1 MSFKHISLA
10 TLLYVAGCACSPE
23 GMDDSGTGGIDTDTF
38 TSTDDSG
45 ESESGSND
53 QGSGPRFDLPDF
65 TTSDGD
71 LDDDGGCVDVTVDV
85 EPVIPT
91 LVMLIDQ
98 SGSMTSDF
106 NGVSRWNAVYD
117 TLMDSTDGVVL
128 QLEDRV
134 RFGLALYTSNGG
146 DAGGT
151 CPMMVEEPPVLN
163 NYVAIDTTYAPEG
176 PGGDTPTGDS
186 IDVVAATLMAFPEP
200 GPKGIVLATDGEPDT
215 CEVPNPQTGQAEA
228 IAAAQNAYTDGISTY
243 IISVGNQV
251 SEQHLQEM
259 ANAGVGKLPTDMMD
273 PAPFYQALDSQQLV
287 DAFQAI
293 IAEFVSCE
301 FTLNGEITGDP
312 CDGTIEIDG
321 QEIDCGVDWDA
332 TSSDT
337 IELLGDACELIKDG
351 EDHTIEVTF
360 PCGSV
365 EVL

>member
-1 MSFKHISLA
+1 MRYFNNIILAASLWL
-10 TLLYVAGCACSPE
+10 TGCACSPE
-23 GMDDSGTGGIDTDTF
+23 GMDDGDGDTSTSVSFDTGTGEG
-38 TSTDDSG
+38 
-45 ESESGSND
+45 SESGSESAS
-53 QGSGPRFDLPDF
+53 GSSSGNRFDVF
-65 TTSDGD
+65 SN
-71 LDDDGGCVDVTVDV
+71 DDVGEDEGCVDVTVNV

-91 LVMLIDQ
+91 LVLLIDQ
-98 SGSMTSDF
+98 SGSMTSNF

-117 TLMDSTDGVVL
+117 TLMNMTDGVVL

-146 DAGGT
+146 DAGGM
-151 CPMMVEEPPVLN
+151 CPMIVDEPPALN
-163 NYVAIDTTYAPEG
+163 NYVAIDAAYAPEN
-176 PGGDTPTGDS
+176 PQGDTPTGDS
-186 IDVVAATLMAFPEP
+186 IDVVAASLNVFSEP

-215 CEVPNPQTGQAEA
+215 CEIPNPQTGQLEA
-228 IAAAQNAYTDGISTY
+228 ITATQNAYTDGISTY

-259 ANAGVGKLPTDMMD
+259 ANAGVGKLPSDMMD
-273 PAPFYQALDSQQLV
+273 PAPFYQALDSQQLI

-301 FTLNGEITGDP
+301 FTLDGEITGDP

-321 QEIDCGVDWDA
+321 QEIECGVDWEA

-337 IELLGDACELIKDG
+337 IELLGGTCDLIKDG
-351 EDHTIEVTF
+351 EDHSIDVTF

-365 EVL
+365 DVF